1 MNEAEKRI
9 IRISNSG
16 ASFKVEQHINGQNF
30 LLKTIFSDIPRS
42 HKNIDKQKLQETIHD
57 ENYRIQAVP
66 VLLDSSG
73 TDSHVVKMLYIDG
86 VSAEKFLVRGSRS
99 VSKQLKGSISLFL
112 KKAFS
117 KSYEKEICS
126 SLFVEKVSAGCSKNN
141 ARF

>member
-1 MNEAEKRI
+1 L
-9 IRISNSG
+9 G
-16 ASFKVEQHINGQNF
+16 ASFKVEQHINRQNF
-30 LLKTIFSDIPRS
+30 LLKTIFSDISRS

-126 SLFVEKVSAGCSKNN
+126 SLIVEKASAGCSKNN